1 MYLVEGTEFN
11 GFRNWPLPDKSQEK
25 PESQDTEQ
33 PFTGGIPSAHKDILV
48 FKHHHTGLC
57 PGDADSKKWIS
68 IITMLFS

>member
-33 PFTGGIPSAHKDILV
+33 PFTGGIPSAHKDN
-48 FKHHHTGLC
+48 TGVQT
-57 PGDADSKKWIS
+57 PSHRSVPW
-68 IITMLFS
+68 